1 MSNMIIDIDEAEKL
15 IFEVLPKATVLAGE
29 INTMGTF
36 LVFEKINVN
45 ELLIGDVDYVFALYV
60 SISSRTKSKRLAYG
74 ELSSALNALLSDFE
88 ENRKI
93 EVGQIKPYAVKGLI
107 VYQVQLTVKGFDIE
121 AH

>member
-1 MSNMIIDIDEAEKL
+1 MPIDIDNAEQIIL
-15 IFEVLPKATVLAGE
+15 RVLPKATVLSGE
-29 INTMGTF
+29 INTMGTY
-36 LVFEKINVN
+36 LVFERMNIN
-45 ELLIGDVDYVFALYV
+45 ELAIGDVDYVFALYV

-107 VYQVQLTVKGFDIE
+107 VYQIQLTVKGFEHQDY
-121 AH
+121 